1 MEKKMKKVFNFITI
15 TMGITLS
22 VILSTFNVIMSGHFT
37 VPMLIISILISCT
50 IAILLGLFVPIKKV
64 VDKLTGKIQKKI
76 PKLILES
83 LYMSIFYSFIITT
96 CLVFA
101 MTGMANKQLT
111 KSIDGI
117 KENAAAITAEISQ
130 FETEIEKYDPQSAE
144 YKSIDGQIL
153 AKRAAAAELEGKIAG
168 MEKGRPDP
176 IKHLPF
182 SLLWSTLISWAAT
195 IIFQPL
201 IVKLAFKKY
210 NVKMGRPQ
218 N

>member
-1 MEKKMKKVFNFITI
+1 MEKKMKKVFNFITVA
-15 TMGITLS
+15 MGISLS

-37 VPMLIISILISCT
+37 VPMLIISILISCA
-50 IAILLGLFVPIKKV
+50 IAILLGLFVPVKKI

-111 KSIDGI
+111 KSIDEI

-130 FETEIEKYDPQSAE
+130 HEAEIEKYEPQSAE
-144 YKSIDGQIL
+144 YKSIDAQIS
-153 AKRAAAAELEGKIAG
+153 AKKAAAEELEGKIAG
-168 MEKGRPDP
+168 MENGRPDP
-176 IKHLPF
+176 VKHLPL

-195 IIFQPL
+195 IILQPI
-201 IVKLAFKKY
+201 IVKFALKKY
-210 NVKMGRPQ
+210 NVKMGRSQ

>member
-15 TMGITLS
+15 AMGITLS

-50 IAILLGLFVPIKKV
+50 IAILLGLFVPVKKA

-76 PKLILES
+76 PKIVLES

-111 KSIDGI
+111 KSIDGM
-117 KENAAAITAEISQ
+117 KESAASITAEISQ
-130 FETEIEKYDPQSAE
+130 HEAEIENLEPESDE
-144 YKSIDGQIL
+144 YKALNAHISE
-153 AKRAAAAELEGKIAG
+153 KRAAAAELEGKIAG
-168 MEKGRPDP
+168 MENGRPDP
-176 IKHLPF
+176 VKHLPL

-195 IIFQPL
+195 IIFQPI
-201 IVKLAFKKY
+201 IVKFAFKKY
-210 NVKMGRPQ
+210 NVKMGMPRG
-218 N
+218 